1 MAVLSGLAAFPAFGA
16 QAMTIGLL
24 LTSLALGLRHGIDWD
39 HIAAI
44 ADLSSTA
51 ETRRRG
57 FGLSLLYAVGHGA
70 VVFML
75 GAAAIFVGASIPHS
89 VDVWM
94 GRVVGLTLVA
104 LGVWIIVE
112 LARKG
117 RAFRLRSRWI
127 LIINGTFAGLRRV
140 RKSRSHRH
148 VTVDHDHVHDHVG
161 YEGESHASTIAH
173 DHAHVSE
180 SAEIAEL
187 ATPSGAP
194 AGPPLEAPL
203 APVDNHTHRH
213 SHRLALPEDPSA
225 RYGSGTATGIGML
238 HGVGVESPTQIA
250 LFVASTSIAGTG
262 VGLLL
267 LVGWIAG
274 LIVANCALAL
284 LAGFGL
290 LHAERN
296 FGIYATLAVV
306 VGAMSIAMGTIF
318 TLGM

>member
-1 MAVLSGLAAFPAFGA
+1 
-16 QAMTIGLL
+16 MTIGLL
-24 LTSLALGLRHGIDWD
+24 LTSLTLGLRHGIDWD

-70 VVFML
+70 VVFAL
-75 GAAAIFVGASIPHS
+75 GAAAILAGAAIPHS
-89 VDVWM
+89 VDAWM

-104 LGVWIIVE
+104 LGVWILVE

-117 RAFRLRSRWI
+117 RSFRLRSRWI

-140 RKSRSHRH
+140 RASRSHRH
-148 VTVDHDHVHDHVG
+148 VTVDHDHAHDHVTHQ
-161 YEGESHASTIAH
+161 GETHASTIAH
-173 DHAHVSE
+173 DHAHVTKSGE
-180 SAEIAEL
+180 VAEVVEYAEL
-187 ATPSGAP
+187 SSGTAP
-194 AGPPLEAPL
+194 CRPESPTEML
-203 APVDNHTHRH
+203 AERADRHTHRH
-213 SHRLALPEDPSA
+213 SHRLALPDDPAA

-250 LFVASTSIAGTG
+250 LFVASTSVAGTN

-267 LVGWIAG
+267 LLGWITG
-274 LIVANCALAL
+274 LILANSALAL

-306 VGAMSIAMGTIF
+306 VGVMSIAMGAAF
-318 TLGM
+318 ALDL